1 MSHLLEFNYFTASL
15 LPTVSNSKIER
26 AGEKKS
32 EGVTRRS
39 DGKRNKSKHNN
50 LSGMLRTTES
60 TGVSGESSQICQH
73 VSPATA
79 TCAQHHLRDACEEIP
94 ASLGIDAETFLD
106 LSFTESFEESHRCLS
121 NLRLSPCFSPLAV
134 FPEETMSGVDS
145 TPVNGSK
152 YSDRYLQPPTPSPR
166 TMKQCCPD
174 AARSSASFTT
184 DAFKNSSIRPSRES
198 GNPTTSSKSAM
209 QNKSR

>member
-1 MSHLLEFNYFTASL
+1 MSDLLEFNYFTASL
-15 LPTVSNSKIER
+15 LPTVSNSNTER

-39 DGKRNKSKHNN
+39 DGKRNKSKHKNP
-50 LSGMLRTTES
+50 SGMLRTTES
-60 TGVSGESSQICQH
+60 TGVSKECSQIFQH

-79 TCAQHHLRDACEEIP
+79 TCAQHHLRDAPEEIP

-106 LSFTESFEESHRCLS
+106 LSLTESFEEAPRCSS
-121 NLRLSPCFSPLAV
+121 NFGLSPSFSPSAV
-134 FPEETMSGVDS
+134 FPEETISGV
-145 TPVNGSK
+145 GSK
-152 YSDRYLQPPTPSPR
+152 YSDRCRQPPTASPR

-174 AARSSASFTT
+174 AARSSAPFTT
-184 DAFKNSSIRPSRES
+184 DAFKNSLIRPGRES
-198 GNPTTSSKSAM
+198 GNPTASSKSTT